1 MMVGGE
7 NVMRRQTL
15 RTLRILWKRRTSCR
29 VCTSFVHTNI
39 MKTNG
44 AQTSPAHP
52 TKNDC
57 LGRFALS
64 LAHKKSPTPGG
75 VRDLVLLW

>member
-1 MMVGGE
+1 MDGGE
-7 NVMRRQTL
+7 NVVRRQTR

-44 AQTSPAHP
+44 AQTNPAHP
-52 TKNDC
+52 TDVMDGGENVV
-57 LGRFALS
+57 RRQALRT
-64 LAHKKSPTPGG
+64 LQM
-75 VRDLVLLW
+75 L